1 MIFGLHVCLATS
13 GAASMTVCLACR
25 AEMRLLEVVQIDPI
39 SSPSLE
45 RHTFRCSA
53 CLQVAH
59 RLLFSRAR
67 EPTIDLPVVTQR
79 PTPLRHEAP
88 AKKCPMVPVAP
99 ASAWTTA
106 IEKLRR
112 SQADLKE
119 RAQALKAGA
128 ATASAPDT
136 TSEFNRAMRESGAIR
151 VVTHQQA
158 SRLRPQHLW

>member
-1 MIFGLHVCLATS
+1 MTFRLHARLASS

-25 AEMRLLEVVQIDPI
+25 AEMRLMEVVQIDPI
-39 SSPSLE
+39 SSPSLSLE

-53 CLQVAH
+53 CPQVAH

-79 PTPLRHEAP
+79 PTPLRHEAQ
-88 AKKCPMVPVAP
+88 AKKRPMLPVAA

-136 TSEFNRAMRESGAIR
+136 TSEFNGIWSDPCGGTPTGKPLAPPTSL
-151 VVTHQQA
+151 VK
-158 SRLRPQHLW
+158 